1 MPNIPGAPAHLV
13 LLPSASKPPV
23 VQEPRRGRY
32 PRGVISLR
40 QARAN
45 VARRERF
52 ASSLHEMEREV
63 AILTGRVA
71 GMKYVLGDMI
81 EKGVMA

>member
-23 VQEPRRGRY
+23 VQAPRRGRY

-40 QARAN
+40 QAREN
-45 VARRERF
+45 ARRRECFQRQLYDM
-52 ASSLHEMEREV
+52 SLELAHCQGGLAALHMIFDRMEKE
-63 AILTGRVA
+63 
-71 GMKYVLGDMI
+71 
-81 EKGVMA
+81 GVMA